1 MRKEIL
7 IMTKSAKINGFC
19 VAGIDI
25 SNGRWI
31 RLVSDDENGEG
42 AVSREDLTFQNG
54 MQAEI
59 FDLVAVE
66 CKYFPTEAQSE
77 NYLYDN
83 QFYWEKIRAMN
94 REEAFSECPLN
105 NSQYIFENSE
115 KSIDENEIT
124 GESLVLVEIEHIVIS
139 VVNEYEKKKWKV
151 DFEYNGVHYSNISIG
166 DISIRNEYNGYGIYQ
181 IQGRHKAV
189 FSLTGRYERT
199 GKYYKMLAQ
208 LF

>member
-1 MRKEIL
+1 MKKEIL

-31 RLVSDDENGEG
+31 RLVSDDENCEG
-42 AVSREDLTFQNG
+42 AVSRDDLTFQNG
-54 MQAEI
+54 IQAEV

-66 CKYFPTEAQSE
+66 CEPSPTAAQSE

-83 QFYWEKIRAMN
+83 GYYWDKIRTMST
-94 REEAFSECPLN
+94 EEAFAKCQLN
-105 NSQYIFENSE
+105 NSQFLFVNNDRSLN
-115 KSIDENEIT
+115 DNEIT
-124 GESLVLVEIEHIVIS
+124 GESLVLAEIDHIVIN
-139 VVNEYEKKKWKV
+139 VVNEYDKKKWKV
-151 DFEYNGVHYSNISIG
+151 NFDYNGFKYSNISIG
-166 DISIRNEYNGYGIYQ
+166 DISIRNKYNDYGTYM

>member
-42 AVSREDLTFQNG
+42 AVSREGLTFQNG
-54 MQAEI
+54 TQAKI

-66 CKYFPTEAQSE
+66 CEYFPTEAQSE

-83 QFYWEKIRAMN
+83 HFYWEKIGAMN

-115 KSIDENEIT
+115 RSIDENEIT
-124 GESLVLVEIEHIVIS
+124 GESLVLVEIDHIVIN

-151 DFEYNGVHYSNISIG
+151 DFEYNGFQYSNISIG

-181 IQGRHKAV
+181 IQGRHKAEV
-189 FSLTGRYERT
+189 PDL
-199 GKYYKMLAQ
+199 
-208 LF
+208 